1 MGTIMIN
8 WEELKHIHVI
18 KKLDEILSSWFNT
31 AVLIADA
38 HGTIHNHVKGEK
50 PSCNNMLVQLLLQA
64 PDGQEFL
71 EAYSTRICAKLAS
84 SDKAFEVVDGPLPNT
99 KAIFAKVK
107 IDNEFLGTVC
117 AWPFLPADL
126 TSADKE
132 ALKKAAIAQ
141 GLNANDVEKAV
152 ESLKSVSEGNIHYM
166 HELVQLVAQEIEVLH
181 QEISSREERINAL
194 NKELG
199 VRYRYDNIIG
209 KSKPMQDCYTLLD
222 KIKNSDSTVMISG
235 ENGTGKEL
243 IAKAIHYNSPRK
255 DKTCLIIN
263 CAAFNENLLDSELFG
278 HVKGAFTGAV
288 KDKKGVFEAA
298 DKGTIFLDEI
308 GDMTGTM
315 QVKLLRVL
323 QEGTILPVGAT
334 EARKVD
340 CRVITATNKDL
351 KAMVE
356 SGEFREDLYYRINV
370 INVHVPA
377 LRDRKEDIPLL
388 VDFFLAK
395 GCEEKGMPVKRLAK
409 RAMEKVFDYGWPGNV
424 RELQNE
430 MERLLVLSGED
441 PAIAV
446 ELLSPRIRDFGE
458 HTKVQGVRVAGK
470 LKDALEELEKTMIK
484 EGLKRTN
491 WNKSRLAKEL
501 GISRAGLIM
510 KVEKYAL
517 DKRKAFAAAA
527 AAGQAGRTPVDE
539 VDEDSYEDGEEKAG

>member
-1 MGTIMIN
+1 MIN

-18 KKLDEILSSWFNT
+18 KKLDEVLSSWFNT
-31 AVLIADA
+31 AILISDG
-38 HGTIHNHVKGEK
+38 HGIILNQVKGEK
-50 PSCNNMLVQLLLQA
+50 PNCKNMLMQLILQS
-64 PDGQEFL
+64 PNGQEFM
-71 EAYSTRICAKLAS
+71 ETYSVQMAAKLAK
-84 SDKAFEVVDGPLPNT
+84 SDKPLEVVDGPLPNT
-99 KAIFAKVK
+99 KAIFARVK
-107 IDNEFLGTVC
+107 IDSEFLGTVC
-117 AWPFLPADL
+117 AWPFLPGEL
-126 TSADKE
+126 TSADKD
-132 ALKKAAIAQ
+132 ALKKAVIAI
-141 GLNANDVEKAV
+141 GINANDVERAV
-152 ESLKSVSEGNIHYM
+152 EALKPVADANLYYM
-166 HELVQLVAQEIEVLH
+166 QELVQLVAQEIETLH
-181 QEISSREERINAL
+181 SEISSREERINAL
-194 NKELG
+194 NKQLG

-209 KSKPMQDCYTLLD
+209 KSKPMQECYTLLD

-243 IAKAIHYNSPRK
+243 IASAIHYNSPRK
-255 DKTCLIIN
+255 DKAFLIIN

-278 HVKGAFTGAV
+278 HVKGAFTGAM

-308 GDMTGTM
+308 GDMSGTM

-340 CRVITATNKDL
+340 VRVITATNKDL

-388 VDFFLAK
+388 VDHFLTK
-395 GCEEKGMPVKRLAK
+395 GSEEKGMPPKRLAK
-409 RAMEKVFDYGWPGNV
+409 RAIEKVFDYSWPGNV

-441 PAIAV
+441 PSISM
-446 ELLSPRIRDFGE
+446 ELLSPRIREFGE

-517 DKRKAFAAAA
+517 DKRKIYAANAAAA
-527 AAGQAGRTPVDE
+527 AAGRTPVDDVE
-539 VDEDSYEDGEEKAG
+539 EDYYDDEEKAG

>member
-1 MGTIMIN
+1 MIN

-18 KKLDEILSSWFNT
+18 KKLDEVLSSWFNT
-31 AVLIADA
+31 AILIADG
-38 HGTIHNHVKGEK
+38 HGMILNHVKGEK
-50 PSCNNMLVQLLLQA
+50 PNCKNMLMQLILQS
-64 PDGQEFL
+64 PNGQEFM
-71 EAYSTRICAKLAS
+71 EAYSTQVASKLAK
-84 SDKAFEVVDGPLPNT
+84 SDKPLEVVDGPLPNT
-99 KAIFAKVK
+99 KALFAKVK
-107 IDNEFLGTVC
+107 VDGEFLGTVF
-117 AWPFLPADL
+117 AWPFLPAEL
-126 TSADKE
+126 TTSDKDS
-132 ALKKAAIAQ
+132 LKKAAIQ
-141 GLNANDVEKAV
+141 FGLNANDVERAVEGLKAV
-152 ESLKSVSEGNIHYM
+152 ADANLYYM
-166 HELVQLVAQEIEVLH
+166 QELVQLVAQEIETLH
-181 QEISSREERINAL
+181 QEISTREERINAL
-194 NKELG
+194 NKQLG

-209 KSKPMQDCYTLLD
+209 KSKPMQECYTLLD

-243 IAKAIHYNSPRK
+243 IASAIHYNSPRK
-255 DKTCLIIN
+255 DKAFLIIN

-340 CRVITATNKDL
+340 VRVITATNKDL

-356 SGEFREDLYYRINV
+356 TGEFREDLYYRINV

-388 VDFFLAK
+388 VDHFLTK
-395 GCEEKGMPVKRLAK
+395 GCEEKGLPTKRLAK
-409 RAMEKVFDYGWPGNV
+409 RAIEKVFDYAWPGNV

-430 MERLLVLSGED
+430 MERLLVLSGDD

-446 ELLSPRIRDFGE
+446 ELLSPRIREFGE

-517 DKRKAFAAAA
+517 DKRKVYAAQNAA
-527 AAGQAGRTPVDE
+527 NSRTPVDE
-539 VDEDSYEDGEEKAG
+539 VEEDYYEESGEEKAG

>member
-1 MGTIMIN
+1 MIN

-18 KKLDEILSSWFNT
+18 KKLDEVLSSWFNT
-31 AVLIADA
+31 AILIADA
-38 HGTIHNHVKGEK
+38 HGTIHNHTKGEK
-50 PSCNNMLVQLLLQA
+50 PNCNNLLVQLILQS
-64 PDGQEFL
+64 PNGQEFL
-71 EAYSTRICAKLAS
+71 ENYSTKVCGKFS
-84 SDKAFEVVDGPLPNT
+84 TSDKTFEVVDGPLPNT

-107 IDNEFLGTVC
+107 IDNEFLGTVF
-117 AWPFLPADL
+117 AWPFLPNEL
-126 TSADKE
+126 TSADKT

-152 ESLKSVSEGNIHYM
+152 ENLKAVSDANLYYM
-166 HELVQLVAQEIEVLH
+166 QELVQLVAQEIETLH
-181 QEISSREERINAL
+181 KEISTREDRINAL

-209 KSKPMQDCYTLLD
+209 KSKPMQDVYSLLD

-235 ENGTGKEL
+235 ENGTGKEM
-243 IAKAIHYNSPRK
+243 IARALHYNSPRK
-255 DKTCLIIN
+255 DKMMMTIN

-288 KDKKGVFEAA
+288 KDKKGLFEAS

-308 GDMTGTM
+308 GDMSGTM

-334 EARKVD
+334 EPRKVD
-340 CRVITATNKDL
+340 VRVITATNKDL
-351 KAMVE
+351 KSMVE

-377 LRDRKEDIPLL
+377 LRDRKEDIPVLIDHF
-388 VDFFLAK
+388 VAK
-395 GCEEKGMPVKRLAK
+395 GCEEKGLPIKRLAK
-409 RAMEKVFDYGWPGNV
+409 RAMEKVFDYSWPGNV

-441 PAIAV
+441 PMINV
-446 ELLSPRIRDFGE
+446 ELLSPRIREFGE

-484 EGLKRTN
+484 EGLRRTN

-510 KVEKYAL
+510 KVEKYGL
-517 DKRKAFAAAA
+517 DKRKAFAAANA
-527 AAGQAGRTPVDE
+527 AAGRTPVDE
-539 VDEDSYEDGEEKAG
+539 VEEDYYEDTPDSEKVG

>member
-1 MGTIMIN
+1 MIN

-18 KKLDEILSSWFNT
+18 KKLDEVLSSWFNT
-31 AVLIADA
+31 AILISDA

-50 PSCNNMLVQLLLQA
+50 PSCNNMLVQLILQS
-64 PDGQEFL
+64 PNGQEFL
-71 EAYSTRICAKLAS
+71 ENYSTGVNAKFGN

-107 IDNEFLGTVC
+107 IDNEFLGTVF
-117 AWPFLPADL
+117 AWPFLPTEL
-126 TSADKE
+126 TNADKA

-152 ESLKSVSEGNIHYM
+152 ESLKAVADANLYYM
-166 HELVQLVAQEIEVLH
+166 QELVQLVAQEIETLH
-181 QEISSREERINAL
+181 QEISTREERINAL

-209 KSKPMQDCYTLLD
+209 KSKPMQECYTLLD
-222 KIKNSDSTVMISG
+222 KIRNSDSTVMISG

-255 DKTCLIIN
+255 DKVCLIIN

-308 GDMTGTM
+308 GDMSGTM

-340 CRVITATNKDL
+340 VRVITATNKDL

-388 VDFFLAK
+388 IDHFITK
-395 GCEEKGMPVKRLAK
+395 GCQEKGIPVKRLAK

-441 PAIAV
+441 PMIAV
-446 ELLSPRIRDFGE
+446 ESLSPRIREFGE
-458 HTKVQGVRVAGK
+458 QTKIQGVRVAGK
-470 LKDALEELEKTMIK
+470 LKDALEELERSMIK

-510 KVEKYAL
+510 KVEKYGL
-517 DKRKAFAAAA
+517 DKRKAFAAANAAAA
-527 AAGQAGRTPVDE
+527 AAGRNPVDE
-539 VDEDSYEDGEEKAG
+539 VEEDYYEDSEEKVG